1 MSSAADLSQQ
11 AAQLFAPLLASL
23 HAHLPPLPAGLP
35 GTLSLWLPTL
45 GIGALL
51 GFFGG
56 LFGIG
61 GGIIAIPLL
70 VLAYHMPQ
78 ALAQGTALVMM
89 VPNLLVGWWRYS
101 RRHPIPLQQ
110 ALTLGGIAALTTA
123 VVAHIATGLPT
134 PVLRTLF
141 AVFLALLAVYLL
153 RRHRQTTLPDFAAA
167 NTPDAEPP
175 DRWRHPR
182 HIPWVGLLG
191 GSCMGLLGI
200 GGGLVATPV
209 FTQHFRQRQAIAQ
222 SLSLALV
229 APSSIIAL
237 LSYANAG
244 RVDWEMGLPL
254 ALSGLLTVS
263 AGVSLAHRL
272 PERKLRQSFSWM
284 LLATAVWLLL
294 GLLWR

>member
-1 MSSAADLSQQ
+1 MSALATLADLSQALPSWLSQ
-11 AAQLFAPLLASL
+11 LPVTPAALA
-23 HAHLPPLPAGLP
+23 
-35 GTLSLWLPTL
+35 LWLPAL
-45 GIGALL
+45 GIGAAL

-70 VLAYHMPQ
+70 VLAFHMPQ

-101 RRHPIPLQQ
+101 RRHPIPLRQ
-110 ALTLGGIAALTTA
+110 ALLLGTVAAATTA
-123 VVAHIATGLPT
+123 LVARVATGLPT
-134 PVLRTLF
+134 PALRTLF
-141 AVFLALLAVYLL
+141 AVFLALLAMYLL
-153 RRHRQTTLPDFAAA
+153 RRQH
-167 NTPDAEPP
+167 TPMPAESSPTPP
-175 DRWRHPR
+175 TGRWRHPR

-191 GSCMGLLGI
+191 GGCMGLLGI

-209 FTQHFRQRQAIAQ
+209 FTQHFRQRQAVAQ

-244 RVDWEMGLPL
+244 RVDWQLGLPL
-254 ALSGLLTVS
+254 ALSGLFTVS
-263 AGVSLAHRL
+263 AGVALAHRL
-272 PERKLRQSFSWM
+272 PERRLRQSFSWM
-284 LLATAVWLLL
+284 LLLTAAWLLF